1 VAGEVEAASH
11 DCADVGPFC
20 QASNPKWISGVSG
33 GIEVQLSHR
42 SSVSLVW
49 GERPMALC
57 RSLNLVKVLAEA
69 NVITGSVDKIERR
82 LDSAERRLEI
92 REHLLRR
99 QR

>member
-1 VAGEVEAASH
+1 VSH
-11 DCADVGPFC
+11 DCTGVGLFC
-20 QASNPKWISGVSG
+20 QARNPKWISGVSG
-33 GIEVQLSHR
+33 GIELQLSHR

-57 RSLNLVKVLAEA
+57 RSLHLDKVLAEV
-69 NVITGSVDKIERR
+69 NVNIGSVDKIGRR
-82 LDSAERRLEI
+82 SDCAEGRLEI